1 MPSSR
6 VRRAAEQPRA
16 LTQGSCGGKRRHRA
30 AAQPRTLNMRLD
42 GQRAFAGPQQ
52 QRVLRRD
59 GELVPQRRQI
69 ARPPVDLRGREI
81 IMKEAGTC
89 GGVAGTTER
98 CMAQGFTRTGVCM
111 APQAGLEGGRRA

>member
-1 MPSSR
+1 MAS
-6 VRRAAEQPRA
+6 
-16 LTQGSCGGKRRHRA
+16 GGA
-30 AAQPRTLNMRLD
+30 TQPRTLNVRLD

-52 QRVLRRD
+52 QGVPRRD

-89 GGVAGTTER
+89 GGVAGTPER